1 MTDYRKI
8 LMLRSMG
15 CSQREM
21 ERNKIASRETSKAV
35 FETAD
40 RLGICWPLDGDI
52 TNADLERLL
61 FPNKYK
67 NACLYVE
74 PDYQYIHRELAKPGV
89 TLTLLWEEYRSK
101 CYETGKTPYMSTQF
115 ADKYRKWAR
124 VTKATMRIQHKPG
137 DAIQVDWAGDTIP
150 IYDSVTGQQSSA
162 YLFVAVLPCSYYAYT
177 EACADMK
184 TENWLN
190 CHVHAFN
197 YFGGVTRLLIPDNC
211 KTATSSNTR
220 YDTVLNRSYQELAD
234 YYGTAIVPAR
244 VRRPKDKSSAEA
256 SVRFAE
262 TWIIAA
268 LRDRKFFSLQ
278 EVNEAVAEK
287 LEELNGRE
295 FQQRTGTRR
304 SAYLEEEQ
312 PYMLPLPATPFESAV
327 WSVAKVPNDYLVS
340 DGRNKYSVPYNLIGE
355 KVDVRVTKNLV
366 EVYYHGSR
374 VASHRRLQTLQRDPL
389 VKLEHMAE
397 THQKYLTYNEDDFKV
412 WAMSVGPMTEH
423 VVDFFLESGK
433 APEQGYKACASLT
446 KLGEWYGKERLES
459 ACARVHAYD
468 FLIYVSALKGLDE
481 KAARKKSKEL
491 LEAVDLSRES
501 KHKIKTFSGGMKQ
514 RLGIAQAM
522 LNDPRI
528 LILDEPTAG
537 LDPKERV
544 RFRNLISAFSKD
556 RIVILST
563 HIVSDVE
570 FIAEE
575 IIMMKSGQIIHFGN
589 PQEITSEIDGQVWE
603 CTVPTAYA
611 EKYAAAYNTSNLRNI
626 SGNQTILRIIGDR
639 PPMENVVRVQP
650 TLEDLYLFY
659 FKGGCEE

>member
-1 MTDYRKI
+1 MYSLEQRTDAVQLFIESGFNENAVIRNLGYPSPNTLRAWYREYQANRTLHAKS
-8 LMLRSMG
+8 LPKPRYTE
-15 CSQREM
+15 QQ
-21 ERNKIASRETSKAV
+21 KKKAV
-35 FETAD
+35 EYFAKHNLSLKQTCLS
-40 RLGICWPLDGDI
+40 LGYPTRGLLRQWIIEMSPELLNRRKKTCVQKKSLVIYSKEEKLAAVESMVINGIPL
-52 TNADLERLL
+52 
-61 FPNKYK
+61 
-67 NACLYVE
+67 
-74 PDYQYIHRELAKPGV
+74 QYIHRELAKPGV

-115 ADKYRKWAR
+115 GDKYRKWAR

-197 YFGGVTRLLIPDNC
+197 YFGGITRLLIPDNC

-220 YDTVLNRSYQELAD
+220 YDTVLNRSYQKLAD

-244 VRRPKDKSSAEA
+244 VRRPKDKRSAEA

-389 VKLEHMAE
+389 VKLEHMPE

-446 KLGEWYGKERLES
+446 KLGERYGKERLES
-459 ACARVHAYD
+459 ACARVHAYGTTPSIRNSSSI
-468 FLIYVSALKGLDE
+468 L
-481 KAARKKSKEL
+481 KSKQDVKAKTSTAQEQSSNTARYGITRGASYFANGG
-491 LEAVDLSRES
+491 E
-501 KHKIKTFSGGMKQ
+501 HK
-514 RLGIAQAM
+514 
-522 LNDPRI
+522 
-528 LILDEPTAG
+528 
-537 LDPKERV
+537 
-544 RFRNLISAFSKD
+544 
-556 RIVILST
+556 
-563 HIVSDVE
+563 
-570 FIAEE
+570 
-575 IIMMKSGQIIHFGN
+575 
-589 PQEITSEIDGQVWE
+589 
-603 CTVPTAYA
+603 
-611 EKYAAAYNTSNLRNI
+611 
-626 SGNQTILRIIGDR
+626 
-639 PPMENVVRVQP
+639 
-650 TLEDLYLFY
+650 
-659 FKGGCEE
+659 

>member
-1 MTDYRKI
+1 MYSLEQRTDAVQLFIESGFNENAVIRNLGYPSPNTLRAWYREYQANRTLHAKS
-8 LMLRSMG
+8 LPKPRYTE
-15 CSQREM
+15 QQ
-21 ERNKIASRETSKAV
+21 KKKAV
-35 FETAD
+35 EYFAKHNLSLKQTCLS
-40 RLGICWPLDGDI
+40 LGYPTHGLLRQWIIEMSPELLNRRKKTCVQKKSLVIYSKEEKLAAVESMVINGIPL
-52 TNADLERLL
+52 
-61 FPNKYK
+61 
-67 NACLYVE
+67 
-74 PDYQYIHRELAKPGV
+74 QYIHRELAKPGV

-115 ADKYRKWAR
+115 GDKYRKWAR

-220 YDTVLNRSYQELAD
+220 YDTVLNRSYQKLAD

-287 LEELNGRE
+287 LEELNSRE

-327 WSVAKVPNDYLVS
+327 WSVAKVPSDYLVS

-389 VKLEHMAE
+389 VKLEHMPE
-397 THQKYLTYNEDDFKV
+397 PHQKYLTYNEDDFKV
-412 WAMSVGPMTEH
+412 WAISVGPMTEH

-446 KLGEWYGKERLES
+446 KLGERYGKERLES
-459 ACARVHAYD
+459 ACARVHAYGTTPSIRNSSSI
-468 FLIYVSALKGLDE
+468 L
-481 KAARKKSKEL
+481 KSKQDVK
-491 LEAVDLSRES
+491 A
-501 KHKIKTFSGGMKQ
+501 KTSTAQEQSSNTARYGITRGASYFANGGEYK
-514 RLGIAQAM
+514 
-522 LNDPRI
+522 
-528 LILDEPTAG
+528 
-537 LDPKERV
+537 
-544 RFRNLISAFSKD
+544 
-556 RIVILST
+556 
-563 HIVSDVE
+563 
-570 FIAEE
+570 
-575 IIMMKSGQIIHFGN
+575 
-589 PQEITSEIDGQVWE
+589 
-603 CTVPTAYA
+603 
-611 EKYAAAYNTSNLRNI
+611 
-626 SGNQTILRIIGDR
+626 
-639 PPMENVVRVQP
+639 
-650 TLEDLYLFY
+650 
-659 FKGGCEE
+659 